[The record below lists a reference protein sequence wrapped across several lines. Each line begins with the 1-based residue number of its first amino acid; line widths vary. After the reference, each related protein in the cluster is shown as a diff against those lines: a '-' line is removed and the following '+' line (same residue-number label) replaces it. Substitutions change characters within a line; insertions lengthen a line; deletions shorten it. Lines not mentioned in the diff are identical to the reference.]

1 MPTGNPV
8 RAPRPTERERFLKA
22 VLESATDFAI
32 ISLDLD
38 GMVTSWNT
46 GAERILG
53 WTAEEICGRPADV
66 FFTPEDR
73 QAGIA
78 DKEMQAAL
86 DQGRGIDE
94 RWHLRKDG
102 TRFWASGEMMP
113 LTDEDGT
120 LQGFIKILRD
130 RTGQRH
136 AGEALR
142 RSEEFLRSVLASS
155 DDCIKVLD
163 LDARLEFMSEGG
175 RRVMEV
181 DDFRPLEGCSW
192 PSLWEGP
199 GHEAAKA
206 AVASA
211 VAGGTGRFTG
221 FAKTAKGTP
230 KWWDVQVTPIP
241 GPDGSPEKLLS
252 ISRDITEQH
261 ATQEATASQNER
273 LALLAEA
280 ASGLISGRDPDEVV
294 RDIFRAAADRL
305 RIETCFHFALG
316 ENERSLRL
324 ESYIGISPELA
335 RELGHLSFGEA
346 VCGRV
351 AETRMAA
358 HFEDVQSSH
367 NPAVSAIK
375 PLGIR
380 AYSCHPL
387 VAQDRFLGT
396 LSFGS
401 RSRERFSTEEIA
413 FFGAIS
419 NHVAAIKERQRAE
432 RAVQASEARWRG
444 LFEGMQEGFFVG
456 HGVRDESGRVR
467 DIRFVE
473 VNPAFEALTG
483 LNDVTGRTI
492 RQAIPGIDED
502 LLDTYARVIETGE
515 PTRFEIFVP
524 QLAGRWYE
532 ARARRDGKDAIVV
545 LFLDITE
552 RKRGEEALAASE
564 QRLKLAQAAGHVG
577 TFEVDID
584 SGVLTGSDEF
594 FRLWG
599 FEPEG
604 TAPAVKFEQ
613 GIVPEDRQVASEPSC
628 RRAGTSPRDV
638 EYRVRRADTGE
649 IRWLARRAEFVRDGN
664 GKPIKLLG
672 TVHDVTD
679 AKAAETRR
687 LALIELGD
695 RLRDVSDTAEIA
707 YAAAEIMGRTLGVS
721 RAGYGTVD
729 PVRET
734 VSVERDWTAPGIRS
748 LAGVRRFSDYGSYVE
763 DLKRGDTV
771 IFADAR
777 HDPRTAAN
785 ADALE
790 AIDVR
795 SLVNLPLFEHGRFV
809 AVFYLNHAEPR
820 SWKSDELAFVR
831 NVADRTRAAI
841 ERVRAEERQR
851 LLNFELSHRMKNTL
865 AMVQAVAAQTLRNA
879 RTVDEA
885 RESLADRLIALS
897 KAHDILLEQTDEK
910 AGLASVVKAAT
921 SLHNPD
927 QVRTSGPN
935 LQIGPKT
942 SLSLSLMLHELATN
956 AAKYGALSVRSGC
969 VRMDWSVR
977 KSGCEDVLDFTW
989 REQGGPPVQPPSRK
1003 GFGSR
1008 LIQRGLA
1015 GQIGGEVELAYEPTG
1030 VICKLSAPLAAVQS
1044 E

>member
-1 MPTGNPV
+1 MPTRDVV
-8 RAPRPTERERFLKA
+8 RVPRPSERERFLKA
-22 VLESATDFAI
+22 VLESAVDFAI

-38 GMVTSWNT
+38 GMLTSWNA

-53 WTAEEICGRPADV
+53 WTAEEICGQPADV

-78 DKEMQAAL
+78 QKEMEAAL
-86 DQGRGIDE
+86 QEGRGIDE

-113 LTDEDGT
+113 LRDEDGT
-120 LQGFIKILRD
+120 VEGFIKILRD
-130 RTGQRH
+130 RTGQRE

-181 DDFRPLEGCSW
+181 DDFSPLQGCSW
-192 PSLWEGP
+192 PSFWEGL

-211 VAGGTGRFTG
+211 VSGGTGRF
-221 FAKTAKGTP
+221 
-230 KWWDVQVTPIP
+230 IP

-252 ISRDITEQH
+252 ISRDITEQQS
-261 ATQEATASQNER
+261 AQTATASQNER

-294 RDIFRAAADRL
+294 RDLFRVAAERL
-305 RIETCFHFALG
+305 GIETCFHFALG
-316 ENERSLRL
+316 DDERSLRL
-324 ESYIGISPELA
+324 ESYIGISPDLA
-335 RELGHLSFGEA
+335 RELVRLEFGEA

-351 AETRMAA
+351 AETRRAA
-358 HFEDVQSSH
+358 HLEVVQASH
-367 NPAVSAIK
+367 DPAVSTIK

-387 VAQDRFLGT
+387 VAHNRFLGT

-401 RSRERFSTEEIA
+401 RSRDRFSEEEIA

-419 NHVAAIKERQRAE
+419 NHVAAIKERQRSE

-456 HGVRDESGRVR
+456 HAVRDESGCVR
-467 DIRFVE
+467 DIRFSE

-483 LNDVTGRTI
+483 LKDVTGRTI
-492 RQAIPGIDED
+492 REAIPGIQED

-515 PTRFEIFVP
+515 PTRFEVFVP
-524 QLAGRWYE
+524 QLGARWYE
-532 ARARRDGKDAIVV
+532 ARARRDGKDEIVV

-564 QRLKLAQAAGHVG
+564 RRLKLAQAAGHVG
-577 TFEVDID
+577 TFEVDIE
-584 SGVLTGSDEF
+584 SGQLTGSDEF

-604 TAPAVKFEQ
+604 TAPAAKFEQ
-613 GIVPEDRQVASEPSC
+613 GIVSEDRQLASDTSG
-628 RRAGTSPRDV
+628 RRSGEAPRDV
-638 EYRVRRADTGE
+638 EYRVRCAGTGE
-649 IRWLARRAEFVRDGN
+649 IRWIARRAEFVRDAT
-664 GKPIKLLG
+664 GKPVKLLG
-672 TVHDVTD
+672 TAHDITD
-679 AKAAETRR
+679 AKAAEARR

-695 RLRDVSDTAEIA
+695 RVRDLSDTAEIA
-707 YAAAEIMGRTLGVS
+707 YVAAEIMGRTLGVS

-734 VSVERDWTAPGIRS
+734 VAIERDWNAPGIES
-748 LAGVRRFSDYGSYVE
+748 LAGVLQFTDYGSYIE
-763 DLKRGDTV
+763 DLKRGEAV
-771 IFADAR
+771 VFADAR
-777 HDPRTAAN
+777 QDPRTAAN
-785 ADALE
+785 AVALE
-790 AIDVR
+790 AIDAR
-795 SLVNLPLFEHGRFV
+795 SVVNLPLLEHGRFV
-809 AVFYLNHAEPR
+809 AVFYLNNAEPR
-820 SWKSDELAFVR
+820 SWKLDELAFIR

-865 AMVQAVAAQTLRNA
+865 AMVQAMAAQTLRNA
-879 RTVDEA
+879 RTVEEA

-897 KAHDILLEQTDEK
+897 NAHDILLEQTGEK

-927 QVRTSGPN
+927 QVRASGPN

-942 SLSLSLMLHELATN
+942 ALSLSLMLHELATN

-969 VRMDWSVR
+969 VRMVWSVR
-977 KSGCEDVLDFTW
+977 KSGCEDVLHFTW
-989 REQGGPPVQPPSRK
+989 REQGGPAVQPPSRK

-1008 LIQRGLA
+1008 LIARGLA
-1015 GQIGGEVELAYEPTG
+1015 GQIGGQVELAYEPTG
-1030 VICKLSAPLAAVQS
+1030 VVCKLSAPLVALQS

>member
-1 MPTGNPV
+1 MPTSNPV
-8 RAPRPTERERFLKA
+8 RAPRPRDRERFLKA

-53 WTAEEICGRPADV
+53 WSSEEICGRPADA

-73 QAGIA
+73 QDGTPG
-78 DKEMQAAL
+78 KEMRAAL
-86 DQGRGIDE
+86 DYGRGIDE
-94 RWHLRKDG
+94 RWHVRKDG

-130 RTGQRH
+130 RTSQRE

-192 PSLWEGP
+192 PSFWEGP
-199 GHEAAKA
+199 GHDAAKA

-252 ISRDITEQH
+252 ISRDITEQQS
-261 ATQEATASQNER
+261 AQDATARQTER

-280 ASGLISGRDPDEVV
+280 ASGLISGRDPDDVV
-294 RDIFRAAADRL
+294 RDLFRAASRRL
-305 RIETCFHFALG
+305 GIETCFHFAMG
-316 ENERSLRL
+316 EDERSLRL

-335 RELGHLSFGEA
+335 QRLGHLSFGEA

-351 AETRMAA
+351 AETRRAA
-358 HFEDVQSSH
+358 HFEAVQSSRD
-367 NPAVSAIK
+367 PAVSAIK
-375 PLGIR
+375 PLGVC
-380 AYSCHPL
+380 AYYCHPL
-387 VAQDRFLGT
+387 VAHDRFLGT

-401 RSRERFSTEEIA
+401 RSRDRFSAEEIA

-456 HGVRDESGRVR
+456 HAVRDESGRVR

-483 LNDVTGRTI
+483 LDDVTGRTI
-492 RQAIPGIDED
+492 KEAIPGIQED
-502 LLDTYARVIETGE
+502 LLNTYARVIETGE

-524 QLAGRWYE
+524 QLAERWYE
-532 ARARRDGKDAIVV
+532 ARARRDGNNAIVV

-577 TFEVDID
+577 TFEVDIE

-604 TAPAVKFEQ
+604 TALAAKFEQ
-613 GIVPEDRQVASEPSC
+613 GIVSEDRQLASDTSG

-649 IRWLARRAEFVRDGN
+649 IRWLARRAEFVRDAN
-664 GKPIKLLG
+664 GKPVKLLG
-672 TVHDVTD
+672 TVHDITE
-679 AKAAETRR
+679 AKAAEARR

-707 YAAAEIMGRTLGVS
+707 YAAAEVMGRTLGVS

-729 PVRET
+729 AAQGMVT
-734 VSVERDWTAPGIRS
+734 IERDWNARGVRS
-748 LAGVRRFSDYGSYVE
+748 LAGVLRFSDYGSYID
-763 DLKRGDTV
+763 DLRRGETV
-771 IFADAR
+771 VFADAR

-785 ADALE
+785 AAALE
-790 AIDVR
+790 AIDAR
-795 SLVNLPLFEHGRFV
+795 SVVNLPLLEHGRFV

-820 SWKSDELAFVR
+820 PWTPDEIAFVR

-865 AMVQAVAAQTLRNA
+865 AMVQAMAAQTLRNA

-897 KAHDILLEQTDEK
+897 KAHDILLEQTDER
-910 AGLASVVKAAT
+910 AGLETVVQAAT
-921 SLHNPD
+921 SLHNSD

-935 LQIGPKT
+935 IQIGPKAA
-942 SLSLSLMLHELATN
+942 LSLSLMLHELATN

-969 VRMDWSVR
+969 VRIEWSVR
-977 KSGCEDVLDFTW
+977 RFGCEDVLDFVW
-989 REQGGPPVQPPSRK
+989 QEQGGPAVQPPSRK

-1008 LIQRGLA
+1008 LIARGLA
-1015 GQIGGEVELAYEPTG
+1015 GQIGGRVELAYEPAG
-1030 VICKLSAPLAAVQS
+1030 VVCKLSAPLSALQC

>member
-1 MPTGNPV
+1 MPTSDTV
-8 RAPRPTERERFLKA
+8 KAPRPTDRERFLKA
-22 VLESATDFAI
+22 VLESAVDFAI

-38 GMVTSWNT
+38 GMVTSWNA

-53 WTAEEICGRPADV
+53 WTAEEIRGRPADV

-73 QAGIA
+73 HAGIA
-78 DKEMQAAL
+78 QKEMEAAL
-86 DQGRGIDE
+86 QEGRGIDE

-113 LTDEDGT
+113 LTDEEGT
-120 LQGFIKILRD
+120 IQGFIKILRD
-130 RTGQRH
+130 RTGQRQ

-192 PSLWEGP
+192 PSFWEGP

-261 ATQEATASQNER
+261 SAQSATARQTER

-294 RDIFRAAADRL
+294 RDLFRAAAERL
-305 RIETCFHFALG
+305 GIETCFHFALG
-316 ENERSLRL
+316 NDERSLRL
-324 ESYIGISPELA
+324 ESHIGISPELA
-335 RELGHLSFGEA
+335 RELAHLDFGEA

-351 AETRMAA
+351 AETRTAA
-358 HFEDVQSSH
+358 HFEDVQSSQDR
-367 NPAVSAIK
+367 AVWAIK

-387 VAQDRFLGT
+387 LAQDRFLGT

-401 RSRERFSTEEIA
+401 RSRDRFSTEEIA
-413 FFGAIS
+413 FFGSIS

-432 RAVQASEARWRG
+432 RAVKASEARWRG
-444 LFEGMQEGFFVG
+444 LFAGMQEGFFVG
-456 HGVRDESGRVR
+456 VGVRDESGRIH

-473 VNPAFEALTG
+473 VNRAFEALTG
-483 LNDVTGRTI
+483 LNAVTGRTI
-492 RQAIPGIDED
+492 RDAIPGIDEA
-502 LLDTYARVIETGE
+502 LIETYARVIDTGE
-515 PTRFEIFVP
+515 PTQFEIYVP

-532 ARARRDGKDAIVV
+532 ARARRDGRDAVVV

-564 QRLKLAQAAGHVG
+564 RRLKLAQAAGHVG
-577 TFEVDID
+577 TFEVDIE
-584 SGVLTGSDEF
+584 SGLLTGSDEF

-604 TAPAVKFEQ
+604 TAPAVKFEH
-613 GIVPEDRQVASEPSC
+613 GIVPEDRQVASDTSG
-628 RRAGTSPRDV
+628 RRAGASSRDV

-649 IRWLARRAEFVRDGN
+649 IRWVARRADFIRDEKGR
-664 GKPIKLLG
+664 PVKLLG
-672 TVHDVTD
+672 TVHDITD
-679 AKAAETRR
+679 AKAAEARR

-707 YAAAEIMGRTLGVS
+707 YAAAEVMGRTLGVS

-734 VSVERDWTAPGIRS
+734 VTVERDWNAPGIVS
-748 LAGVRRFSDYGSYVE
+748 LAGVLQFTEYGSYIE
-763 DLKRGDTV
+763 DLKRGETV
-771 IFADAR
+771 VFSDAR
-777 HDPRTAAN
+777 QDPRTAAN
-785 ADALE
+785 AAALE
-790 AIDVR
+790 AIDAR
-795 SLVNLPLFEHGRFV
+795 SVVNLPLLEHGRFV
-809 AVFYLNHAEPR
+809 AVFYLNQAEPR
-820 SWKSDELAFVR
+820 SWKADELAFVR

-865 AMVQAVAAQTLRNA
+865 AMVQAMAAQTLRNA
-879 RTVDEA
+879 RTVEEA

-910 AGLASVVKAAT
+910 AGLTSVVKAAT

-927 QVRTSGPN
+927 QVRTSGPD

-942 SLSLSLMLHELATN
+942 ALSLSLMLHELATN

-969 VRMDWSVR
+969 VRMDWSVQ
-977 KSGCEDVLDFTW
+977 KSGCEDVLHFTW
-989 REQGGPPVQPPSRK
+989 REQGGPAVQPPSRK

-1015 GQIGGEVELAYEPTG
+1015 GQIGGEVQLAYEPSG
-1030 VICKLSAPLAAVQS
+1030 VVCRLTAPLTALQAD
-1044 E
+1044 